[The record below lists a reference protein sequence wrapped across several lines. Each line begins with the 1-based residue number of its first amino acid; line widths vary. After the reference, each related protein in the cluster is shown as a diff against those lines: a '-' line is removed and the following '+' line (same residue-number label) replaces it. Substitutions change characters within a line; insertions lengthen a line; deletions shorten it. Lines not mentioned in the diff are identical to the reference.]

1 MNDETLYGG
10 QAVIEG
16 VMMRSPTHFATAVR
30 TPGGGIVVHNERIR
44 SITDR
49 WRVLKWPFVRGTF
62 VLVDALVLGMKA
74 LNFSANAAL
83 QEEQPDGDENGTG
96 SQQESDEANFM
107 QQQSSPEPD
116 MPAAATALGIA
127 LGLVVGV
134 VLFVVLPV
142 LLTKWLKE
150 HIGTGDFTST
160 VVLGGVKMAFFIAYV
175 LAVSQIPYIK
185 RVFEYHGAEHKVIHA
200 FEAGRE
206 LTPENVKDFSPR
218 HPRCGSSFV
227 ALVIAVGIVV
237 FAFVGWANVLRR
249 LLLEII
255 LLPIIAGIAYEVLR
269 ASSRE
274 RDSRLLQLM
283 SQPGLWLQA
292 LTTREPDLEQLEV
305 AIRAFN
311 EVRGANGQATEAAVG
326 GSIS

>member
-30 TPGGGIVVHNERIR
+30 TPSGRIIVQNERIR

-62 VLVDALVLGMKA
+62 VLVDALILGMKA
-74 LNFSANAAL
+74 LNFSANAAM
-83 QEEQPDGDENGTG
+83 QEDQPDSNE
-96 SQQESDEANFM
+96 SESAPQQESAGGDPA
-107 QQQSSPEPD
+107 QQQSPPNSD

-127 LGLVVGV
+127 LGLVVGI

-150 HIGTGDFTST
+150 QIGTGDFTST

-206 LTPENVKDFSPR
+206 LTPENAKDFSPR
-218 HPRCGSSFV
+218 HSRCGSSFI
-227 ALVIAVGIVV
+227 ALVIVVGIAV
-237 FAFVGWANVLRR
+237 FAFVGWENVLRR
-249 LLLEII
+249 LLLEVI
-255 LLPIIAGIAYEVLR
+255 LLPVIAGIAYEVLR
-269 ASSRE
+269 ASSR
-274 RDSRLLQLM
+274 RKDSRLLQFI

-292 LTTREPDLEQLEV
+292 LTTREPDLQQLEV

-311 EVRGANGQATEAAVG
+311 EVRGADAQATKATAG
-326 GSIS
+326 GRSS